1 MLNFSVITFPL
12 FIFRPDWN
20 LHRCVCLIVQDT
32 KKCDCPAKIHLR
44 KIIKYPENKVSLFK
58 LLNKGS
64 GGTTINMNDH

>member
-1 MLNFSVITFPL
+1 MTALSNNPINLFGFRRRMLITAITTPNSTL
-12 FIFRPDWN
+12 
-20 LHRCVCLIVQDT
+20 
-32 KKCDCPAKIHLR
+32 AKIHQR